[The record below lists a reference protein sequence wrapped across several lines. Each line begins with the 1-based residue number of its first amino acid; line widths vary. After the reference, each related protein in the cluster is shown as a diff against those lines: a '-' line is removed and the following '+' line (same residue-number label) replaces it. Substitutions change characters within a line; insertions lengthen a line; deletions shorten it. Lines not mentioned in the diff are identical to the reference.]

1 MHLSYAW
8 IPIGYL
14 LLALA
19 ALKLMSAS
27 AAFHALS
34 VGSMAGLILGM
45 MSRMALGHTGRPLL
59 ATRHV
64 TMYGL

>member
-1 MHLSYAW
+1 
-8 IPIGYL
+8 L